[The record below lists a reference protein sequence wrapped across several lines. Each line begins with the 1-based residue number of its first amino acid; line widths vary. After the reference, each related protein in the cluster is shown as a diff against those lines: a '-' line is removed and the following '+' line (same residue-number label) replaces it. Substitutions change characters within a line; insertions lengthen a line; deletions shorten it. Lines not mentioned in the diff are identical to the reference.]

1 MSNSISRIE
10 LIYKADEIYKFSQS
24 IFNEKRVDLLK
35 KAAEYYKAATLSL
48 LAEKLEKEAK
58 DWEDGLNY

>member
-24 IFNEKRVDLLK
+24 IFNEKKVDLLK
-35 KAAEYYKAATLSL
+35 KAADYYRAATLTL
-48 LAEKLEKEAK
+48 LAEKIEKEAK
-58 DWEDGLNY
+58 DWENGLIY

>member
-24 IFNEKRVDLLK
+24 IFNEKRTDLLK

-58 DWEDGLNY
+58 DWENGLNY